1 MFEHS
6 KFTIK
11 KLGNV
16 RLINP
21 FDEQFKYIKNSD
33 LVITDNGTSG
43 WEALILKKPLINLSD
58 SFYDILSNYKVNR
71 LSKLG
76 ETMINILLNKGSVR
90 KKFLPY
96 FTALHGCKI

>member
-1 MFEHS
+1 MVKTSYFFKS
-6 KFTIK
+6 IK

-43 WEALILKKPLINLSD
+43 WEALILKPLINLSD

-76 ETMINILLNKGSVR
+76 ETMINILLNKEY
-90 KKFLPY
+90 KKKMITNYLY
-96 FTALHGCKI
+96 SSI